1 MTKKVDKTLYTK
13 DSIES
18 LDPLEFTRLR
28 PQVYAGDTTY
38 STQLL
43 VEILSNAID
52 EFRAGHGNKINVT
65 ILKDV
70 VIVEDNGQ
78 GFIPN
83 SFRDD
88 GKTILEAAFSVLNTS
103 GKYREDGTYE
113 GTSLG
118 SFGIGSKIT
127 TYLSHWLEVITYRDN
142 QYEHIWFKEGKFD
155 KRDSGEWKNNTTGTL
170 VQWQPSEE
178 FFTHTEVEIGKVKT
192 LCRTIT
198 ALCPG
203 LTIELDDNGN
213 KTTYVST
220 NGINDLVDEAVKGK
234 ELIDHRFAMNFVDGK
249 NKMDMVM
256 TYTSSYGTTL
266 IPYVN
271 TGLTESGQ
279 HITQVKTL
287 LTREFNKFFKEKKW
301 LKDKDEN
308 LTGDDIQEGLYIVFN
323 ITAPGV
329 AYDAQIKSRITK
341 IDMAPFTRA
350 IIDNLDIWMNANE
363 KEVKMIADKAI
374 NARKAREAAKKARD
388 NARNLGNK
396 KKRSKLLDLPTKL
409 IEANSKDRSKC
420 ELLIVEGDSAASGL
434 VEARDP
440 EIHAIFPIRGKLIS
454 AYKNTNEKIFAN
466 QEVINIIKALGL
478 DLDQK
483 KGKLIYDKS
492 KLRYGKI
499 LLCADGDPDGEAIRN
514 LLIEFFW
521 WVCPELILN
530 GHVYSTFPPLFRITT
545 NKNKYIFLKD
555 AAVLAEYNE
564 KHKGEKY
571 LINRNK
577 GLGEQDSH
585 ELREALID
593 PDTRN
598 IKQLIVQ
605 NENET
610 ATLIECLLG
619 PSVPPRREYL
629 LKHSEEARGE
639 NE

>member
-1 MTKKVDKTLYTK
+1 MAKKIDKTLYSET
-13 DSIES
+13 SIES
-18 LDPLEFTRLR
+18 LSPLEFTRLR
-28 PQVYAGDTTY
+28 PGVYAGDTTY

-52 EFRAGHGNKINVT
+52 EFRLGHGNT
-65 ILKDV
+65 IDIKLNGPEVWIRDY
-70 VIVEDNGQ
+70 GQ

-127 TYLSHWLEVITYRDN
+127 TYLSHWLNVWTFRNGE
-142 QYEHIWFKEGKFD
+142 YESIEFIEGVFSQ
-155 KRDSGEWKNNTTGTL
+155 RSSGKSTEPSGTL
-170 VQWQPSEE
+170 VVWKPSEE
-178 FFTHTEVEIGKVKT
+178 FFTHPEVEISKVKD
-192 LCRTIT
+192 LCKTIT

-203 LTIELDDNGN
+203 LTINLDDNGN
-213 KTTYVST
+213 KITYVSK
-220 NGINDLVDEAVKGK
+220 NGINDLVDNAVKNK
-234 ELIDHRFAMNFVDGK
+234 ELIDNRFVMNFADGK

-256 TYTSSYGTTL
+256 TYTSSYGST
-266 IPYVN
+266 IVSYVN
-271 TGLTESGQ
+271 TGLTETGQ
-279 HITQVKTL
+279 HITQVKTI

-323 ITAPGV
+323 ITAAGV
-329 AYDAQIKSRITK
+329 AYDAQVKSRITK
-341 IDMAPFTRA
+341 IDMSPFTRTL
-350 IIDNLDIWMNANE
+350 IDNLNSWMNLNE
-363 KEVKMIADKAI
+363 KEVKLIADKAI

-388 NARNLGNK
+388 NARNLGAK
-396 KKRSKLLDLPTKL
+396 KTKSKLLDLPTKL
-409 IEANSKDRSKC
+409 VEANSKDRSKC
-420 ELLIVEGDSAASGL
+420 ELLIAEGDSAASGL

-454 AYKNTNEKIFAN
+454 AYKNSNEKIFAN

-483 KGKLIYDKS
+483 RGKLIYDKS

-545 NKNKYIFLKD
+545 NKNRYIFLKD
-555 AAVLAEYNE
+555 AAALAEYNE

-593 PDTRN
+593 PETRN
-598 IKQLIVQ
+598 IKQLVV
-605 NENET
+605 EDKEST
-610 ATLIECLLG
+610 AWLIECLLG